1 MMRAGIV
8 AILLVVLFYI
18 VASGLALFAVTRDK
32 NKPAVTREM
41 SDKPQPQVKKR
52 NKNKNKV

>member
-18 VASGLALFAVTRDK
+18 VASGLALFAVRRERK
-32 NKPAVTREM
+32 KPAATREIG
-41 SDKPQPQVKKR
+41 DKPHVKKR
-52 NKNKNKV
+52 NKNKV

>member
-18 VASGLALFAVTRDK
+18 VASGLALFAVNRER
-32 NKPAVTREM
+32 NKPVVTREM
-41 SDKPQPQVKKR
+41 GDKPQVKKR
-52 NKNKNKV
+52 NKNKKKEL

>member
-1 MMRAGIV
+1 MRAGIV

-32 NKPAVTREM
+32 NKQAVTREM
-41 SDKPQPQVKKR
+41 SDKPQVKKR